1 MPEKPQTGIVRSLQM
16 ELFEIETALSEF
28 ELKRKEVRARL
39 AKLGAGKKTCTK
51 CGEEMDLEQ
60 FYRDRQKLD
69 KRSSW
74 CCECVRRAVTARYY
88 GIPRKRNKVSRGS
101 AA

>member
-1 MPEKPQTGIVRSLQM
+1 MRHTGIVRSLQM

-28 ELKRKEVRARL
+28 ELKRKEVMARL
-39 AKLGAGKKTCTK
+39 VQLGAGTKTCTK

-60 FYRDRQKLD
+60 FYRDRQKFD

-74 CCECVRRAVTARYY
+74 CCECVRTAVADRYHR
-88 GIPRKRNKVSRGS
+88 GVRERNVISRGS